1 MLASALM
8 LTLPFDSFLAIVQ
21 AQLPVAPAAVHGKGK
36 DAKEKEKER
45 QVERERA
52 AAQAAKAQLAAQ
64 GGLK

>member
-1 MLASALM
+1 MLDQRPVSPL
-8 LTLPFDSFLAIVQ
+8 Q

-36 DAKEKEKER
+36 DGKEKEKER
-45 QVERERA
+45 QAERERA

>member
-1 MLASALM
+1 MFIIL
-8 LTLPFDSFLAIVQ
+8 Q

-36 DAKEKEKER
+36 DAKEKER
-45 QVERERA
+45 QAERERA